1 MYRLLLLLTCMPLAA
16 AAAVTGA
23 ARPGGIAVLEIGAA
37 AAAPRVRF
45 NGMPVLTL
53 QRHGRW
59 FALVGLPLA
68 QPAGDAEITI
78 DGDTRQ
84 RLVFR
89 VHEHRYRE
97 QHLSVAPSYVNP
109 DPAALERIAAE
120 RARIDAVLAR
130 FTPQPLADVTLA
142 PPLGGRR
149 SDSFGSR
156 RFFNDEARAPHRGMD
171 MSGRRGEPVTA
182 PLAGSVAL
190 RGNFYFTGHTII
202 LDHGQGLLTLYA
214 HLDDIAVTD
223 GAPVDAGE
231 VIGSVGSSGRA
242 TGPHLHFATYLNG
255 TPVDPALL
263 FEPGE
268 PAP

>member
-130 FTPQPLADVTLA
+130 FTPRTETVAAA
-142 PPLGGRR
+142 PAERQFRFAAFLQRR
-149 SDSFGSR
+149 S
-156 RFFNDEARAPHRGMD
+156 ARA
-171 MSGRRGEPVTA
+171 A
-182 PLAGSVAL
+182 P
-190 RGNFYFTGHTII
+190 RHGH
-202 LDHGQGLLTLYA
+202 
-214 HLDDIAVTD
+214 
-223 GAPVDAGE
+223 
-231 VIGSVGSSGRA
+231 VG
-242 TGPHLHFATYLNG
+242 
-255 TPVDPALL
+255 PAR
-263 FEPGE
+263 
-268 PAP
+268 